1 MKKIIKFFLFGIFV
15 LTIATI
21 VLIFYAKENIKNLDY
36 DEYLKNGQYTLIA
49 KDQYNL
55 VFNLE
60 DFFIDDKVESL
71 KDLEDLSDYI
81 LIVKVSQNPTF
92 IGRGILNNCTIKKVL
107 KGNNVEEGMSIPIY
121 DLIAEWGNDSVLY
134 LDGSTPLEVGNEYL
148 VFLKNATNATVKNA
162 FVYSSIKYG
171 HFNANL
177 NANDVLTGYD
187 YTPLKILEAS
197 KYNYIF
203 ANEIFTGETSEEVL
217 QENMDIQIKKYNKIS
232 ADVYEKYFNSN
243 S

>member
-121 DLIAEWGNDSVLY
+121 DLIIWL
-134 LDGSTPLEVGNEYL
+134 
-148 VFLKNATNATVKNA
+148 
-162 FVYSSIKYG
+162 
-171 HFNANL
+171 
-177 NANDVLTGYD
+177 
-187 YTPLKILEAS
+187 
-197 KYNYIF
+197 
-203 ANEIFTGETSEEVL
+203 FTL
-217 QENMDIQIKKYNKIS
+217 
-232 ADVYEKYFNSN
+232 
-243 S
+243 